1 MTIAQ
6 QIKALK
12 GIHPGIFLGRE
23 LKKQK
28 RSLEDIA
35 MAIGEHPQILEEITL
50 GKRTLNKR
58 LAKKIE
64 HELQINNGLLNTL
77 QLHYK
82 IKKSK
87 LRHGRREHT
96 ARPDISKFRKSL
108 FWDTRL
114 ESIHW
119 NKQKLAVIKRIFERG
134 NEQEKQEIIRFYGPK
149 VIAQALPHALIR
161 S

>member
-1 MTIAQ
+1 
-6 QIKALK
+6 
-12 GIHPGIFLGRE
+12 
-23 LKKQK
+23 
-28 RSLEDIA
+28 
-35 MAIGEHPQILEEITL
+35 MAIGERPQMLEEITS
-50 GKRTLNKR
+50 GKRTLSKR

-77 QLHYK
+77 QFHYR

-96 ARPDISKFRKSL
+96 AHPDISKFRKSL
-108 FWDTRL
+108 FWDTHI
-114 ESIHW
+114 ESIRW
-119 NKQKLAVIKRIFERG
+119 NEQKLAVIKRIFERG
-134 NEQEKQEIIRFYGPK
+134 NEQEKQEITRFYGAK